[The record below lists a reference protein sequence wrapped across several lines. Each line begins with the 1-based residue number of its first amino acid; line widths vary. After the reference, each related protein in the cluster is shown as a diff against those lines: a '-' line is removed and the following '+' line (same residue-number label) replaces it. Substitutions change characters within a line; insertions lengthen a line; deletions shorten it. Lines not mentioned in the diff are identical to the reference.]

1 MQEIEQVAPSCQ
13 YIYEN
18 RKYRVKVEQ
27 GVGVGE
33 RVHQRK
39 HKQMKI
45 LGKGTWIW
53 EQAEHPWTGSA
64 VVNYVEV
71 IYLELNINQA
81 VESETQL
88 QTP

>member
-1 MQEIEQVAPSCQ
+1 
-13 YIYEN
+13 
-18 RKYRVKVEQ
+18 
-27 GVGVGE
+27 
-33 RVHQRK
+33 
-39 HKQMKI
+39 MKI

-53 EQAEHPWTGSA
+53 EQAEHTWTGSA

-71 IYLELNINQA
+71 IYLELKINQA